1 MVRYYGKGKKERIKV
16 LKQNILDKSR
26 EERSFLVNLE
36 RDSAWLRKR
45 KRERM
50 RKGCYDRS
58 RKSRVDG
65 CFTSMTCRKHLY
77 LPDRHGLGIQK
88 LSGN

>member
-58 RKSRVDG
+58 RKSRVDV
-65 CFTSMTCRKHLY
+65 CFTSMTGRKHLY
-77 LPDRHGLGIQK
+77 LPDRHSLGIQK

>member
-1 MVRYYGKGKKERIKV
+1 MVRYYGKGKKERMKI

-36 RDSAWLRKR
+36 RDSAWLRER

-58 RKSRVDG
+58 RKSRVG
-65 CFTSMTCRKHLY
+65 A
-77 LPDRHGLGIQK
+77 
-88 LSGN
+88 